1 MAASSSPRRVGVR
14 RLLEGGVL
22 VGILVLAASVGQDT
36 EAHKGISSK
45 YTYNEHIFP
54 ILRDRCGSCHY
65 PGGPAPMSL
74 VGYLEAVPWAE
85 SMREALI
92 GQEMPPWYADPMG
105 PAVKGGHHLSTRELD
120 MLLTWVVG
128 GTPRADEKTF
138 IFGSVQG
145 IESPT
150 YDGPPRQWSAGP
162 PDVTLEMPS
171 EHTLGPGTLEE
182 DREFLIDTGFKQD
195 TWVAAVDL
203 LPSQRSMVRD
213 AVISVE
219 NGPVL
224 AAWVP
229 GHEAIPAPSGTA
241 FRVPAGAKL
250 RLQIHYKKNWQ
261 DEQNAVADKSAI
273 GLYTTDEPLSGRSLE
288 GTTIADPNG
297 ESAPAA
303 ARAFSGT
310 LDTAARVV
318 GFRPTFDQAYDA
330 VKIEAVLPAGRRAT
344 LLQLRTA
351 QPQWH
356 RRYWLAEPIELPAGT
371 RIEVSATP
379 TRPDDFAVPVPKRYP
394 LQLGIDFV
402 SQ

>member
-1 MAASSSPRRVGVR
+1 MASSNPRRLQAR
-14 RLLEGGVL
+14 RFWEAGVL
-22 VGILVLAASVGQDT
+22 VGVIGLAAWFGQPT
-36 EAHKGISSK
+36 EAHKGINSK
-45 YTYNEHIFP
+45 YSYNEHIFP

-74 VGYLEAVPWAE
+74 VSYLDAVPWAE

-92 GQEMPPWYADPMG
+92 AQKMPPWYADPMG
-105 PAVKGGHHLSTRELD
+105 PAVKGGHELTTRELD
-120 MLLTWVVG
+120 TLLTWVVG

-138 IFGSVQG
+138 IFGDIQG
-145 IESPT
+145 MESPT
-150 YDGPPRQWSAGP
+150 YEGPPRQWSAGQ
-162 PDVTLEMPS
+162 PDVIVEMPA
-171 EHTLGPGTLEE
+171 EHTLGPGALEE
-182 DREFLIDTGFKQD
+182 DKEFIIDSGLKQD

-203 LPSQRSMVRD
+203 LPGQRSMVRD

-229 GHEAIPAPSGTA
+229 GHEAIRAPSGTA

-261 DEQNAVADKSAI
+261 DEQNSVSDKSAI
-273 GLYTTDEPLSGRSLE
+273 GLYTTDAPSSGRSLE
-288 GTTIADPNG
+288 GLTLSDPNG
-297 ESAPAA
+297 EAAPLA
-303 ARAFSGT
+303 ARKFSGN
-310 LDTAARVV
+310 LKTAARIV
-318 GFRPTFDQAYDA
+318 GFRPTFDQQYDSVDVDA
-330 VKIEAVLPAGRRAT
+330 VLSGGRRVN
-344 LLQLRTA
+344 LLKLRTA

-356 RRYWLAEPIELPAGT
+356 RRYWLAEPVEVPAGAQ
-371 RIEVSATP
+371 IEVTASP
-379 TRPDDFAVPVPKRYP
+379 TRPDEFAIPVPKRYP